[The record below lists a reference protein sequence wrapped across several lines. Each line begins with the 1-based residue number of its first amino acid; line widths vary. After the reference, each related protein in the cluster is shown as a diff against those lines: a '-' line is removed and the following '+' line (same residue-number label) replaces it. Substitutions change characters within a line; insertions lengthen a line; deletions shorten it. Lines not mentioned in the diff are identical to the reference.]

1 MNTNYYKK
9 IVKKSTHLL
18 LKLVPRKFLVS
29 QLQAIKYRKIFNM
42 CVKYRKSIRSEYRQ
56 NKQKNHC
63 NEILH
68 VFKDHTDCLTS
79 ICFSPCSNY
88 LVTGSLDKTALVYGI
103 NPIHKDE
110 YKKIVHKFILN
121 EDVNAVTFS
130 PNGHYLL
137 ICCISI
143 NVYDVSELGSDNYG
157 LIIQQ
162 VKQEDN
168 QFQISSI
175 NFSPCGGY
183 IAYACYDNSLII
195 SEFSPNQNTI
205 FKKIQDNL
213 SIITCIEF
221 SPCGLFLA
229 TSSDDRSLHY
239 YKVITQYELQLVNLF
254 KYEATNSLTSL
265 SISSCG
271 SYLALGGFDKLIL
284 FFDINQHSKNFGKTF
299 LSHELESRITS
310 ISTCPY
316 SCHLTVGCWDNSLI
330 INKLD
335 LVKPIK
341 KIETIFNKR
350 IHTES
355 VIFTTYSKYG
365 DYLATAGDDKTAII
379 FC

>member
-1 MNTNYYKK
+1 M
-9 IVKKSTHLL
+9 
-18 LKLVPRKFLVS
+18 
-29 QLQAIKYRKIFNM
+29 
-42 CVKYRKSIRSEYRQ
+42 
-56 NKQKNHC
+56 
-63 NEILH
+63 
-68 VFKDHTDCLTS
+68 
-79 ICFSPCSNY
+79 
-88 LVTGSLDKTALVYGI
+88 
-103 NPIHKDE
+103 
-110 YKKIVHKFILN
+110 
-121 EDVNAVTFS
+121 
-130 PNGHYLL
+130 
-137 ICCISI
+137 
-143 NVYDVSELGSDNYG
+143 
-157 LIIQQ
+157 
-162 VKQEDN
+162 
-168 QFQISSI
+168 
-175 NFSPCGGY
+175 
-183 IAYACYDNSLII
+183 II
-195 SEFSPNQNTI
+195 SEFSLNQNTI